1 MRYIL
6 FLVLSTILSAWT
18 FDKEPLREVIDSCTN
33 ESVKQKLIAFQEQ
46 GVERTAERIEDANS
60 YDVDDI
66 IAFTKTYLGTRH
78 QMRGTTKNG
87 IDCSG
92 LMMMAHRKYGIVLPH
107 SSHEQ
112 ARYGKVIDNIEHL
125 KKGDVVFFYNSYN
138 SPNLITHAGLY
149 VGDNEFIHASN
160 SKGVIISK
168 MDDKYWAPK
177 YLFATRLK

>member
-1 MRYIL
+1 MKIRIL
-6 FLVLSTILSAWT
+6 LILLLFPFLNYAQAKKSKHIS
-18 FDKEPLREVIDSCTN
+18 
-33 ESVKQKLIAFQEQ
+33 KQKIQKQSIEQ
-46 GVERTAERIEDANS
+46 FYALNQLVPDSACS
-60 YDVDDI
+60 LHLYYQVYDWI
-66 IAFTKTYLGTRH
+66 GTRYKYS
-78 QMRGTTKNG
+78 GSSKKG

-92 LMMMAHRKYGIVLPH
+92 LMMVVHSKFSISLPH

-112 ARYGKVIDNIEHL
+112 ARYGKVISNKEKL
-125 KKGDVVFFYNSYN
+125 KKGDLVFFYNSYN

-160 SKGVIISK
+160 SKGVIISS